1 MAKKYLLP
9 ILLAAFVCIGL
20 PQALNGQSRDDQW
33 NRLASISS
41 GTRLV
46 VDQDGTKALKGRFVR
61 STGQTLTLRTGG
73 REIDLPR
80 DAVSAVYRARRSSR
94 LKRGLIGALAGAGAG
109 LLFGAVAVAATKGD
123 PLIGAGGVLIG
134 IPAGAVIGAASGG
147 GTKKG
152 ELIYS
157 R

>member
-1 MAKKYLLP
+1 MTRKYFLP
-9 ILLAAFVCIGL
+9 ALLAIFVCVGAS
-20 PQALNGQSRDDQW
+20 QAVNGQNRDDQW
-33 NRLASISS
+33 NRLASLSS

-46 VDQDGTKALKGRFVR
+46 VDQNGKKSLKGRFVR
-61 STGQTLTLRTGG
+61 ATDKMLTLKTGG
-73 REIDLPR
+73 REIDLSR
-80 DAVSAVYRARRSSR
+80 DTVSAVYRGKRSSR
-94 LKRGLIGALAGAGAG
+94 IKRGLIGALAGAGAG
-109 LLFGAVAVAATKGD
+109 LLVGAVAVAATKGD
-123 PLIGAGGVLIG
+123 PLIGAGGFLIG